1 MIAPNILFV
10 LRDSRNSSD
19 CLKEVL
25 MNNKQK
31 LHQIKLQQWDERFR
45 RQASS
50 GLTVKEWCTE
60 NNFTIHTYNYW
71 KHLLKQ
77 EYVDSALSENHEIV
91 PLSMDCSLPASA
103 QPIQTSPIH
112 LRDSRD
118 SCNTISITID
128 DIVIHA
134 GSTVSDE
141 HLLRILKAVRHA

>member
-10 LRDSRNSSD
+10 LRNSRNSSD

-31 LHQIKLQQWDERFR
+31 LHQIKLEQWAERFR
-45 RQASS
+45 QQASS
-50 GLTVKEWCTE
+50 GLTVKEWCAE

-71 KHLLKQ
+71 KHLIKQ
-77 EYVDSALSENHEIV
+77 EYLDSVLSENHEIV
-91 PLSMDCSLPASA
+91 PLSMNCPLPVNVQTVPAS
-103 QPIQTSPIH
+103 TLH
-112 LRDSRD
+112 LRDSR
-118 SCNTISITID
+118 NAISITID

-134 GSTVSDE
+134 GSAVSDE

>member
-1 MIAPNILFV
+1 
-10 LRDSRNSSD
+10 
-19 CLKEVL
+19 

-31 LHQIKLQQWDERFR
+31 LHQIKLEQWAERFR
-45 RQASS
+45 QQASS
-50 GLTVKEWCTE
+50 GLTVKEWCIE

-91 PLSMDCSLPASA
+91 PLSMDYSDSA
-103 QPIQTSPIH
+103 ETQLIQHSSMH
-112 LRDSRD
+112 LCESRN
-118 SCNTISITID
+118 SHNTISITID

-141 HLLRILKAVRHA
+141 YLLRILKAVRHA

>member
-19 CLKEVL
+19 CLKEIL

-31 LHQIKLQQWDERFR
+31 LHQIKLEQWAQRFR
-45 RQASS
+45 QQASS
-50 GLTVKEWCTE
+50 GLTVKEWCAE
-60 NNFTIHTYNYW
+60 NNFTVHTYNYW

-91 PLSMDCSLPASA
+91 PLTLDYSVPAGT
-103 QPIQTSPIH
+103 QLIQASTTH
-112 LRDSRD
+112 LDESRDSR
-118 SCNTISITID
+118 NTISITID